1 MVNLVK
7 NIIFCVLHLRYGEY
21 FRFCANYT
29 HKKLFAPHAQKFEK
43 KMCAKILRKKWSFR
57 GNPTFEEKPQMKKNN
72 LKRQKLW
79 YLDQKRLSRCKSG
92 IVIFDWRFF
101 WNYAYSPFK
110 RNININ
116 MKVSWNRF
124 DETWLNCK
132 DIVQPLLFNLNWL
145 EVVQLCLRG

>member
-7 NIIFCVLHLRYGEY
+7 NIIFCVLHLRYVEY

-29 HKKLFAPHAQKFEK
+29 HKKIVCASCAKVREK
-43 KMCAKILRKKWSFR
+43 KCVPKFCAKNGHFVETLL
-57 GNPTFEEKPQMKKNN
+57 

-110 RNININ
+110 RNIN

>member
-1 MVNLVK
+1 MRFAFTLCGIFPVLRKLHTQK
-7 NIIFCVLHLRYGEY
+7 NCLRLM
-21 FRFCANYT
+21 R
-29 HKKLFAPHAQKFEK
+29 KSSRK

-57 GNPTFEEKPQMKKNN
+57 GNLTFEEKPQMKKKNN

>member
-1 MVNLVK
+1 MRFAFTLCG
-7 NIIFCVLHLRYGEY
+7 IFPVLRKLHTQKIVCASCAKVREKKCVPK
-21 FRFCANYT
+21 FCAKNGHFVET
-29 HKKLFAPHAQKFEK
+29 LLLKRS
-43 KMCAKILRKKWSFR
+43 RKW
-57 GNPTFEEKPQMKKNN
+57 KKNN

-145 EVVQLCLRG
+145 EVVQLCLWG